1 MDMESFI
8 VCIKAEDI
16 CSYTAE
22 DDEIKNEK
30 KPRKVIGLIKDDIDG
45 KVMKEC
51 AVLRVKGSS
60 YLTDKNN
67 EDKKA
72 KRPKNVS

>member
-16 CSYTAE
+16 YSYTAE

-30 KPRKVIGLIKDDIDG
+30 NRKVIGLIKDDIDG

-51 AVLRVKGSS
+51 AVLRVKGGS
-60 YLTDKNN
+60 YLTDNN
-67 EDKKA
+67 DEDKKA
-72 KRPKNVS
+72 KRPKHVS

>member
-1 MDMESFI
+1 MDMESLI

-16 CSYTAE
+16 YSYTAE

-30 KPRKVIGLIKDDIDG
+30 NRKVIGLIKDDIDG

>member
-1 MDMESFI
+1 MDMESLI

-16 CSYTAE
+16 YSYTAE

-30 KPRKVIGLIKDDIDG
+30 NRKVIGLIKDDIDG
-45 KVMKEC
+45 KVVKEC
-51 AVLRVKGSS
+51 AVLRVKGGS
-60 YLTDKNN
+60 YLTDKND

-72 KRPKNVS
+72 KRPKHVS

>member
-1 MDMESFI
+1 MM
-8 VCIKAEDI
+8 KLK
-16 CSYTAE
+16 TK
-22 DDEIKNEK
+22 KN
-30 KPRKVIGLIKDDIDG
+30 RKVIGLIKDDIDG

-60 YLTDKNN
+60 YLTDKND

>member
-1 MDMESFI
+1 M
-8 VCIKAEDI
+8 KLK
-16 CSYTAE
+16 T
-22 DDEIKNEK
+22 K
-30 KPRKVIGLIKDDIDG
+30 KKTRKVIGLIKDDIDG

-72 KRPKNVS
+72 KWPKNVS